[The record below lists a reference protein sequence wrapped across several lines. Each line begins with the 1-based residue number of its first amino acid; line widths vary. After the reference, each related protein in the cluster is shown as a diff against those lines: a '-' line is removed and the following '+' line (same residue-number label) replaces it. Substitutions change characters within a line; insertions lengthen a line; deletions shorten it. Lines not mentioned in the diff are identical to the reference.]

1 MSHRRVRLRHE
12 RCATTEGMCNKRK
25 MITKVLFSCIII
37 VKFADKWLV
46 VLQNLLPHHVR
57 KRKEETLIKI
67 YTGLFSVFVVEVR
80 I

>member
-1 MSHRRVRLRHE
+1 MKDVQLLKE
-12 RCATTEGMCNKRK
+12 CAIKEK
-25 MITKVLFSCIII
+25 MITKGLFSCIII

-46 VLQNLLPHHVR
+46 VLQNLLPHVR

>member
-1 MSHRRVRLRHE
+1 MKDVQLLKE
-12 RCATTEGMCNKRK
+12 CAIKEK
-25 MITKVLFSCIII
+25 MITKGLFSCIII

-67 YTGLFSVFVVEVR
+67 YTGLFSVFVVGVR

>member
-1 MSHRRVRLRHE
+1 MKDVQLLKE
-12 RCATTEGMCNKRK
+12 CAIKEK
-25 MITKVLFSCIII
+25 MITKGLFSCIII
-37 VKFADKWLV
+37 VKFADKWLI
-46 VLQNLLPHHVR
+46 VLQNLLPHVR